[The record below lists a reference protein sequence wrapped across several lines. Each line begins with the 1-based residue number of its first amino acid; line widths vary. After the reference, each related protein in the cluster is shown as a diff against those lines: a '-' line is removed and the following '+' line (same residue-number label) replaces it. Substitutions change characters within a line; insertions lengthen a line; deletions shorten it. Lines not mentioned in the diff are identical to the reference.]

1 MILEYRMLQ
10 ASLKPQ
16 DVLVLAKLV
25 TGHGRRPTMAQL
37 AAELGLSSSQ
47 VHGSLKRL
55 EKSRLIAAHADGG
68 RPIVHAVE
76 EFLIYGLKYVFPAQ
90 RGEVTR
96 GIPTAHAAPPLN
108 RHFPAGDDLPP
119 VWPDPSGDV
128 RGTSVDPLHKM
139 VPVAVRKD
147 PALYELLA
155 LIETLRDGRA
165 RERQLAERELATRL
179 RRLLHG

>member
-1 MILEYRMLQ
+1 MTLEYGMLQ

-16 DVLVLAKLV
+16 DVLVLAKLIV
-25 TGHGRRPTMAQL
+25 GHGQRRTMAQL
-37 AAELGLSSSQ
+37 AADLGLSSSQ

-55 EKSRLIAAHADGG
+55 EKSRLVATPANGG

-90 RGEVTR
+90 RGEITR
-96 GIPTAHAAPPLN
+96 GIPTAHATPPLSH
-108 RHFPAGDDLPP
+108 HFAPGSDLPP
-119 VWPDPSGDV
+119 VWPDPDGGV
-128 RGTSVDPLHKM
+128 RGTALDPLHKM
-139 VPVAVRKD
+139 VPGAVRKD

-155 LIETLRDGRA
+155 LIEALRDGRA

>member
-1 MILEYRMLQ
+1 MLQ
-10 ASLKPQ
+10 GSLRPQ

-25 TGHGRRPTMAQL
+25 TGHGRRPPMAQL
-37 AAELGLSSSQ
+37 ASELGLSSSQ
-47 VHGSLKRL
+47 VHASLKRL
-55 EKSRLIAAHADGG
+55 EKSRLIAPATDGG

-76 EFLIYGLKYVFPAQ
+76 EFLIYGLKYAFPAQ

-96 GIPTAHAAPPLN
+96 GIPTAHAAPPLD
-108 RHFPAGDDLPP
+108 RHFAVGDDLPP
-119 VWPDPSGDV
+119 VWPDPAGEV

-139 VPVAVRKD
+139 VPFAVRKD
-147 PALYELLA
+147 PALYELLS
-155 LIETLRDGRA
+155 LIEALRDGRA

>member
-1 MILEYRMLQ
+1 MLQ

-37 AAELGLSSSQ
+37 ASELSLSASQ

-55 EKSRLIAAHADGG
+55 EKSRLIAAPADGG

-96 GIPTAHAAPPLN
+96 GIPTAHAAPPLD
-108 RHFPAGDDLPP
+108 RHFAGGTDLPP
-119 VWPDPSGDV
+119 VWPDPNGDV
-128 RGTSVDPLHKM
+128 RGISLDPLHKM
-139 VPVAVRKD
+139 VPAAVRKD

-155 LIETLRDGRA
+155 LVEALRDGRA
-165 RERQLAERELATRL
+165 RERQLAERELATRV

>member
-1 MILEYRMLQ
+1 MLQ

-16 DVLVLAKLV
+16 DVLVLAKLI

-37 AAELGLSSSQ
+37 ASDLGLSSSQ

-55 EKSRLIAAHADGG
+55 EKSRLIASPADGG

-96 GIPTAHAAPPLN
+96 GIPTAHAAPPLD
-108 RHFPAGDDLPP
+108 RHFPPGHDLPP
-119 VWPDPSGDV
+119 VWPDPNGEV

-139 VPVAVRKD
+139 VPVAIRKD
-147 PALYELLA
+147 PALYELLS

>member
-1 MILEYRMLQ
+1 MIQ
-10 ASLKPQ
+10 AALKAQ
-16 DVLVLAKLV
+16 DVFVLAKLIV
-25 TGHGRRPTMAQL
+25 GQGQRRTMAIL
-37 AAELGLSSSQ
+37 AGELGLSASQ

-55 EKSRLIAAHADGG
+55 EKSRLVATPTDGG

-108 RHFPAGDDLPP
+108 HHFASGADLPP
-119 VWPDPSGDV
+119 VWPDSEGEV
-128 RGTSVDPLHKM
+128 RGTALDPLHKM
-139 VPVAVRKD
+139 VPGAVRKD

-155 LIETLRDGRA
+155 LIEALRDGRA

>member
-1 MILEYRMLQ
+1 MECSRPHSSRKTSSFSPNWSSGSRAPAAPSPSWPPTW
-10 ASLKPQ
+10 AS
-16 DVLVLAKLV
+16 A
-25 TGHGRRPTMAQL
+25 RRRSTL
-37 AAELGLSSSQ
+37 RSSAW
-47 VHGSLKRL
+47 RR
-55 EKSRLIAAHADGG
+55 SRLIAAPADGG

-108 RHFPAGDDLPP
+108 RHFAPGADLPP
-119 VWPDPSGDV
+119 VWPDPEGEV
-128 RGTSVDPLHKM
+128 RGTSLDPLHKM
-139 VPVAVRKD
+139 VPAAVRKD

-155 LIETLRDGRA
+155 LVEALRDGRA